1 MPTYLVEEMRN
12 DRAIRSRAIDAPTP
26 FLAALELTDRKI
38 RLRTWEK
45 DWVRVTD
52 EVRGKVFAY
61 SIGDKGAP
69 KTKAGRRE
77 KPTPA

>member
-1 MPTYLVEEMRN
+1 MTIYLVEEMRN

-26 FLAALELTDRKI
+26 LLAALELTDRKI
-38 RLRTWEK
+38 SLRTWER

-69 KTKAGRRE
+69 KTEASRRK